1 VRDGDAGGIAGSSVP
16 PAIAGSRML
25 KSAIVRTV
33 DVCIRHPW
41 SVVLVAVALT
51 LGSAVY
57 VAGHFEIT
65 TDIDKLISDDL
76 PWRQRA
82 AAYLAKFKN
91 ADILAVVDAPVP
103 ELAARA
109 ADRLTEVL
117 AQRGGPIRAV
127 HEPGGGAFFARNG
140 LLFLPADEVA
150 QSMDALTKAE
160 PLLSSLATD
169 PTLRGI
175 AGTLES
181 GLTGVEVG
189 QLKLNAMTRP
199 LTLAADTLDNVLA
212 GRRASFSWVSLAE
225 GRTPEPHELRR
236 FIEVDPVLDFAAL
249 EPGWEAT
256 SAIRTA
262 ATDLKL
268 GPEYQARV
276 RLTGAVPVAD
286 QEFATLREGAI
297 LNTTLTVVAVLVILW
312 LALRSARIILAVFV
326 SLVVGLAVTAALG
339 LAMVHA
345 LNLISI
351 AFFVLFIG
359 IGVDFGIQFSVRYRS
374 ERHDIE
380 NLREALLSSAAKAG
394 GPLALAALAT
404 AAGFLSFLPTAYR
417 GLAELGQ
424 IAGCGMLIA
433 FLASIT
439 LLPALLALLN
449 PPGEAHSMGFSAL
462 APVDRFL
469 DRRRVPVIV
478 GTLLVVLAGAPLL
491 LRLPF
496 DFNPMNLRDPTS
508 ESVATYNELKADPQ
522 TAANSA
528 EVLAPSLGDA
538 DAIAA
543 RLAKLPEVSRTLTL
557 STFIPINQEQ
567 KLAAIRKAAAV
578 LNPSLNPKAVEP
590 APSDADVVEALTAA
604 AEHLTQ
610 VAGDEKESG
619 PGAAAATRLAGL
631 LKRLA
636 QSDPA
641 ARERAAAA
649 FVPTL
654 KIALDQLRS
663 ALQAQPIA
671 TDTLPRTVVDDWVA
685 ADGQARVEV
694 LPKGDPNDSEVLR
707 RFAVAVL
714 ATEPSATGAAVS
726 YYESGRTVV
735 RAFIQAGG
743 WALLSIAII
752 LWATLRRLT
761 DVLLTLVP
769 LLMAGMVTLELCVV
783 FDLPLNFAN
792 IIALPLLLGVGVAFK
807 IYYIMAWR
815 SGKTALLQSTL
826 TRAVIFSAMTTA
838 TAFGSLW
845 LSHHPGTSSMGK
857 LMALSLVCTMA
868 AAVLFQPVLMGP
880 PRQTEPE

>member
-1 VRDGDAGGIAGSSVP
+1 VRDGDAGGIAGSSVS
-16 PAIAGSRML
+16 PAIAGSCML

-41 SVVLVAVALT
+41 SVILVAVVLT

-57 VAGHFEIT
+57 VARHFEIT
-65 TDIDKLISDDL
+65 TDIEKLISDDL

-82 AAYLAKFKN
+82 TAYLSRFKN
-91 ADILAVVDAPVP
+91 AGILAVVDAPAP

-109 ADRLTEVL
+109 ADLLTDAL
-117 AQRGGPIRAV
+117 AKRGGPIHTV
-127 HEPGGGAFFARNG
+127 HEPGGGEFFARNG

-160 PLLSSLATD
+160 PLLSSLASD

-212 GRRASFSWVSLAE
+212 GRPASFSWVSMAE

-236 FIEVDPVLDFAAL
+236 FIEVDPVLDFTAL

-256 SAIRTA
+256 SAIRSA
-262 ATDLKL
+262 AADLKL
-268 GPEYQARV
+268 GPDYQARV

-297 LNTTLTVVAVLVILW
+297 LNTTLTVVAVLIILW
-312 LALRSARIILAVFV
+312 LALRSARIIFAVFT

-345 LNLISI
+345 LNLISV

-496 DFNPMNLRDPTS
+496 DFNPMNLRDPTT

-528 EVLAPSLGDA
+528 EVLAPSLADA

-543 RLAKLPEVSRTLTL
+543 RLGKLPEVSRALTL

-578 LNPSLNPKAVEP
+578 LTPSLNPKSVEP
-590 APSDADVVEALTAA
+590 APSDAEVVEALTAA
-604 AEHLTQ
+604 ADHLTQ
-610 VAGDEKESG
+610 VAGDEKEAG
-619 PGAAAATRLAGL
+619 PGAAAATRLADL

-636 QSDPA
+636 QADPA
-641 ARERAAAA
+641 TRERAAAA

-663 ALQAQPIA
+663 ALQAQPIS
-671 TDTLPRTVVDDWVA
+671 TDALPRTVVDDWVA
-685 ADGQARVEV
+685 ADGEARVEV
-694 LPKGDPNDSEVLR
+694 LPKGDPNDSQVLR

-714 ATEPSATGAAVS
+714 AAEPSATGAAVS

-815 SGKTALLQSTL
+815 AGKTALLQSTL

-880 PRQTEPE
+880 PRQTEPQ

>member
-1 VRDGDAGGIAGSSVP
+1 
-16 PAIAGSRML
+16 ML

-41 SVVLVAVALT
+41 SVILVAALLT

-57 VAGHFEIT
+57 VANHFEIT
-65 TDIDKLISDDL
+65 TDVNKLISDDL

-82 AAYLAKFKN
+82 ETYLATFKSAN
-91 ADILAVVDAPVP
+91 ILAVVDAPTP
-103 ELAARA
+103 EFAARA
-109 ADRLTEVL
+109 ADQLTEAL
-117 AQRGGPIRAV
+117 AQRGGAVRAV
-127 HEPGGGAFFARNG
+127 HEPGGGAFFTRNG
-140 LLFLPADEVA
+140 LLFLAADEVA

-189 QLKLNAMTRP
+189 QLKLDAMQRP

-212 GRRASFSWVSLAE
+212 GRPASFSWVSLAE
-225 GRTPEPHELRR
+225 GRAPEPHELRR
-236 FIEVDPVLDFAAL
+236 FIEVDPQLDFAAL

-256 SAIRTA
+256 RAIRTA
-262 ATDLKL
+262 AADLKL
-268 GPEYQARV
+268 GSDYQARV
-276 RLTGAVPVAD
+276 RLTGPVPVAD
-286 QEFATLREGAI
+286 EEFATLREGAV
-297 LNTTLTVVAVLVILW
+297 LNTTLTIVAVLVILW
-312 LALRSARIILAVFV
+312 LALRSTRIIFAVFT
-326 SLVVGLAVTAALG
+326 SLVAGLAVTAALG

-345 LNLISI
+345 LNLISV

-374 ERHDIE
+374 ERHDIAD
-380 NLREALLSSAAKAG
+380 LREALRSAAAKAG

-417 GLAELGQ
+417 GLAELGE
-424 IAGCGMLIA
+424 IAGSGMLIA
-433 FLASIT
+433 FIASIT

-449 PPGEAHSMGFSAL
+449 PPGEGHAMGFSAL

-469 DRRRVPVIV
+469 DRQRVPVIV
-478 GTLLVVLAGAPLL
+478 GTLLVVLGGAPLL
-491 LRLPF
+491 LHLPF
-496 DFNPMNLRDPTS
+496 DFNPMNLRDPKS
-508 ESVATYNELKADPQ
+508 ESVATYNELKSDPQ

-528 EVLAPSLGDA
+528 EVLAPSLDA
-538 DAIAA
+538 ANAIAA
-543 RLAKLPEVSRTLTL
+543 RLAKVPEVERTLTL
-557 STFIPINQEQ
+557 STFIPSNQEP

-578 LNPSLNPKAVEP
+578 LNPSLNPKTLEP
-590 APSDADVVEALTAA
+590 APSDQENVEALNAA
-604 AEHLTQ
+604 VEHLTQ
-610 VAGDEKESG
+610 VAGDEKEAG
-619 PGAAAATRLAGL
+619 PGAAAAMRLADL

-641 ARERAAAA
+641 MRERATAA

-663 ALQAQPIA
+663 SLQAQPIT
-671 TDTLPRTVVDDWVA
+671 TDNLPRDVVEDWVA
-685 ADGQARVEV
+685 ADGRARVEV
-694 LPKGDPNDSEVLR
+694 LPKGDSNDSEVLR

-714 ATEPSATGAAVS
+714 AVEPSATGAAVS
-726 YYESGRTVV
+726 YYESGRTIM

-752 LWATLRRLT
+752 LWATLRRLS

-815 SGKTALLQSTL
+815 AGKTGLLQSTL

-857 LMALSLVCTMA
+857 LMALALVCTMA
-868 AAVLFQPVLMGP
+868 AAVMFQPVLMGP
-880 PRQTEPE
+880 PRQTEAQ

>member
-1 VRDGDAGGIAGSSVP
+1 
-16 PAIAGSRML
+16 ML
-25 KSAIVRTV
+25 KSAIVRIV

-41 SVVLVAVALT
+41 SVILVAAGLT

-65 TDIDKLISDDL
+65 TDVDKLISDDL

-82 AAYLAKFKN
+82 ETYLATFKN
-91 ADILAVVDAPVP
+91 ANILAVVDAPTP
-103 ELAARA
+103 EFAARA
-109 ADRLTEVL
+109 ADQLTEAL
-117 AQRGGPIRAV
+117 AQRRGPIRAV
-127 HEPGGGAFFARNG
+127 HEPGGGPFFTRNG

-160 PLLSSLATD
+160 PLLSSLASD
-169 PTLRGI
+169 PTLRGV

-189 QLKLNAMTRP
+189 QLKLDAMKRP

-212 GRRASFSWVSLAE
+212 GRPASFSWVSLVE
-225 GRTPEPHELRR
+225 GRAPEPHELRH
-236 FIEVDPVLDFAAL
+236 FIEVDPQLDFAAL

-256 SAIRTA
+256 RAIRTA
-262 ATDLKL
+262 AADLKL
-268 GPEYQARV
+268 ASDYQARV
-276 RLTGAVPVAD
+276 RLTGLVPVAD
-286 QEFATLREGAI
+286 EEFATLRQGAM
-297 LNTTLTVVAVLVILW
+297 LNTTLTIVAVLVILW
-312 LALRSARIILAVFV
+312 LALRSTRIIFAVFI
-326 SLVVGLAVTAALG
+326 SLTAGLAVTAALG

-345 LNLISI
+345 LNLISV

-374 ERHDIE
+374 ERHDIAD
-380 NLREALLSSAAKAG
+380 LREALRSAAAKAG

-417 GLAELGQ
+417 GLAELGE
-424 IAGCGMLIA
+424 IAGSGMLIA
-433 FLASIT
+433 FIASIT

-449 PPGEAHSMGFSAL
+449 PPGEAHAMGFSAL

-469 DRRRVPVIV
+469 DRQRVPVIV
-478 GTLLVVLAGAPLL
+478 GTLLVVLGGAPLL

-496 DFNPMNLRDPTS
+496 DFNPMNLRDPAS

-528 EVLAPSLGDA
+528 EVLAPTLDA
-538 DAIAA
+538 ANSIAA
-543 RLAKLPEVSRTLTL
+543 RLAKVPEVARTLTL

-578 LNPSLNPKAVEP
+578 LNPSLNPKALEP
-590 APSDADVVEALTAA
+590 APSDQETVEALTAA
-604 AEHLTQ
+604 ADHLTQ
-610 VAGDEKESG
+610 VAGDEKEAG
-619 PGAAAATRLAGL
+619 PGAAAAMRLADL

-641 ARERAAAA
+641 MRERATAA

-663 ALQAQPIA
+663 ALQAQPIT
-671 TDTLPRTVVDDWVA
+671 TDNLPREVVDDWVA
-685 ADGQARVEV
+685 ADGRARVEV

-707 RFAVAVL
+707 RFALAVL
-714 ATEPSATGAAVS
+714 AVEPLATGTAIS
-726 YYESGRTVV
+726 YYESSRTVM
-735 RAFIQAGG
+735 RAFIEAGG

-815 SGKTALLQSTL
+815 AGKTSLLQSTL

-857 LMALSLVCTMA
+857 LMALALVCTMA

-880 PRQTEPE
+880 PRQTEPQ